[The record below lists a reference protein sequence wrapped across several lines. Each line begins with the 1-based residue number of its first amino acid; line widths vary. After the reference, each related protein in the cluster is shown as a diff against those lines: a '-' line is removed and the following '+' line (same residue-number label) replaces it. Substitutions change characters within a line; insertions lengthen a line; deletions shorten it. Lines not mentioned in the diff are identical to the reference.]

1 METHTGEAPVDQRIS
16 VAIEAR
22 DPISVAGVVSQLRHR
37 PEIIITER
45 NAETA
50 PQVVV
55 VVADIA
61 DEEALIT
68 LRHIQRTT
76 SCRTLLVTSGIDE
89 QKLLSAV
96 ECGIGGV
103 IRRADAT
110 PERLVKVIARVAQGD
125 GHLPPDLLGR
135 LLDEVGRLQNQV
147 LIPRGLHF
155 TGLTE
160 RETDVLRLVAEG
172 CDTAEISAKLG
183 YSERTIKNDV
193 QTVMAR
199 LHLRNR
205 AHAVAHAMRH
215 GLI

>member
-1 METHTGEAPVDQRIS
+1 METHTGEAPVDRRIS

-22 DPISVAGVVSQLRHR
+22 DPISVAGVVSQLRPR
-37 PEIIITER
+37 SEIIITER

-55 VVADIA
+55 VVVDTV
-61 DEEALIT
+61 DEEALKT
-68 LRHIQRTT
+68 LRRIQRTT

-110 PERLVKVIARVAQGD
+110 PEHLVKVIARVAQGD

-172 CDTAEISAKLG
+172 YDTVEISAKLG

-193 QTVMAR
+193 QTVMTR
-199 LHLRNR
+199 LQLRNR
-205 AHAVAHAMRH
+205 AHAVAYAVRQ

>member
-1 METHTGEAPVDQRIS
+1 M
-16 VAIEAR
+16 AIEAR
-22 DPISVAGVVSQLRHR
+22 DPISVAGVVSQLRPR
-37 PEIIITER
+37 SEIIITER

-55 VVADIA
+55 VVVDTV
-61 DEEALIT
+61 DEEALKT
-68 LRHIQRTT
+68 LRRIQRTT

-110 PERLVKVIARVAQGD
+110 PEHLVKVIARVAQGD

-172 CDTAEISAKLG
+172 YDTVEISAKLG

-193 QTVMAR
+193 QTVMTR
-199 LHLRNR
+199 LQLRNR
-205 AHAVAHAMRH
+205 AHAVAYAVRQ